1 MQLTDEH
8 TIMDLGFELVASGEY
23 NWEIDEGIQLNQNE
37 KSGKKTIWIPLVV
50 ESVIEGAGE
59 EGGKAMYFIPIESE
73 FGERQL
79 STLLTI
85 TGLIHKFMDK
95 FGSDFD
101 PLNDDKSLNAL
112 KLKLPGKIVKAT
124 HIIKADKNGTDRI
137 NFTKIEASIRG
148 DAKKMDKKSAGK
160 TGGDAK
166 KDAKA
171 GGEDW

>member
-1 MQLTDEH
+1 MQLSDENSS
-8 TIMDLGFELVASGEY
+8 MELGFELVASGEY
-23 NWEIDEGIQLNQNE
+23 NWEIDEGIQLNENE
-37 KSGKKTIWIPLVV
+37 NSGKKTLWIPLVV

-79 STLLTI
+79 STLLTM
-85 TGLIHKFMDK
+85 TGLVHKFMEK

-112 KLKLPGKIVKAT
+112 KLKLPGKIVRAT
-124 HIIKADKNGTDRI
+124 HIIKPDKSGTDRI

-148 DAKKMDKKSAGK
+148 DAKKMEKKAAGK
-160 TGGDAK
+160 KAAGKDSSKGGD
-166 KDAKA
+166 
-171 GGEDW
+171 DW